1 MKVLYT
7 TNGQLPARKAGE
19 LLTALARTDSVEIT
33 ALCVNTEEY
42 LLPDGSFRTDENNP
56 TGTATAEHLLAE
68 TAEYFRGHGFSVE
81 VSLSAGTPAE
91 EIVRV
96 TDEGHFDLCVVGAGN
111 QNWLG
116 RFLLGSTS
124 TAVIHATQTP
134 VLVVHEDPVMKD
146 KLSVI
151 VATDG
156 SDYSTSAIDTFCAL
170 ADPAKCSTLAVSV
183 VQPAGT
189 PVLEIGGSYFT
200 RPLSEDQML
209 DLEAL
214 AQADV
219 DKAVEQLQAAG
230 FETTGRVL
238 MGTAGTELL
247 HAAEQEEADLIV
259 AGSRGLGAFARVAV
273 GSTSDQLAR
282 HARATL
288 LGSKEPPAGT

>member
-19 LLTALARTDSVEIT
+19 LLKALARTQNIEIT
-33 ALCVNTEEY
+33 VLCVNTEEY
-42 LLPDGSFRTDENNP
+42 LLPDGSFRPGEDNP
-56 TGTATAEHLLAE
+56 TGTAAAEELLAE

-81 VSLSAGTPAE
+81 ISLSAGTPAQ
-91 EIVRV
+91 EIVRI
-96 TDEGHFDLCVVGAGN
+96 TDEGQFDLCVLGAGN

-124 TAVIHATQTP
+124 TAVVHATQTP

-146 KLSVI
+146 TLSVI

-170 ADPAKCSTLAVSV
+170 ADPDKCSVLAISV

-200 RPLSEDQML
+200 RPLTEDQML

-219 DKAVEQLQAAG
+219 DKAIEQLRAAG
-230 FETTGRVL
+230 FEATGRVL
-238 MGTAGTELL
+238 VGTAGTELL
-247 HAAEQEEADLIV
+247 HAADSEEADLVV

-273 GSTSDQLAR
+273 GSTSDQLVR

-288 LGSKEPPAGT
+288 LGSKDA